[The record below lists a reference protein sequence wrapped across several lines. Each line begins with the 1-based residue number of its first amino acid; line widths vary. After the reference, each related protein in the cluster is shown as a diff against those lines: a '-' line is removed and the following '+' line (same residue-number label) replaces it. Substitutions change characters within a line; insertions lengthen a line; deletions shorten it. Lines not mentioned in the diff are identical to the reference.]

1 MDLINKISP
10 TPSRWAEYESEE
22 AEDTRD
28 EQEFPVESLY
38 SSWGRGKEF
47 QARFREAISRLV
59 VSINDEKTNYEER
72 IDGVFRLYRGNA
84 LKDPPPFP
92 IGYNQTVAFFSRSA
106 KDFISEVSKLGR
118 RGAQMMLFSENVTSE
133 LVGYFQSS
141 LFDDETLFKRFRGI
155 LQDPQRFKG
164 GIKISSACVQAVE
177 EFFSKVGVFVM
188 YAEMEIKEIHRD
200 LLRFKI
206 EFDRANPDVVAM
218 MKKTM
223 R

>member
-84 LKDPPPFP
+84 LKDPPPLP
-92 IGYNQTVAFFSRSA
+92 IG
-106 KDFISEVSKLGR
+106 
-118 RGAQMMLFSENVTSE
+118 
-133 LVGYFQSS
+133 
-141 LFDDETLFKRFRGI
+141 
-155 LQDPQRFKG
+155 
-164 GIKISSACVQAVE
+164 
-177 EFFSKVGVFVM
+177 
-188 YAEMEIKEIHRD
+188 
-200 LLRFKI
+200 
-206 EFDRANPDVVAM
+206 
-218 MKKTM
+218 
-223 R
+223 